1 MIVNQTNGAAWD
13 LSVLFKDEQDPQID
27 LKINQALEKSI
38 EAEKKFKGKFS
49 ESNLLEFLNLDEEI
63 YSSIYEVA
71 IYANLLVSA
80 DQNNKEAKSL
90 QNKTQIAISKIGKIL
105 TFSSLEIGDILTKNP
120 ELVQNASLTPF
131 KHYLEKILRNHKF
144 KLSEIEEK
152 LIIEKD
158 QYGVSEWSKLRAQRL
173 ATSKFVMKIGSEEK
187 IVSWS
192 SGYKYFSSSERA
204 LRLEAIKKILGGLQ
218 KDEEIYAS
226 AMRSILGNYLLESQR
241 RNYSVLESSC
251 IANDI
256 TQEMLSKM
264 FSAIEKNVSLF
275 QDFLKYKAKLL
286 GTETLLGEDLE
297 APINFEGNEPEVS
310 WEEAKQIVLGSY
322 STFDKE
328 IGDII
333 QDMFSKNHIDSMPR
347 PAKVSGAFCST
358 WYNGKS
364 AFILSSFQNNI
375 DSVSTIAHELG
386 HAVHA
391 YLATKNQN
399 LLSQSPPMVLAETA
413 SEFGRMLFVEDYMQK
428 SKDQTAKKKM
438 LFQGV
443 EELMTTI
450 FEVGSRF
457 RFEESMYK
465 TIDQGE
471 YLSPQ
476 KINELFWNARKL
488 YFGDAIQWHPE
499 QAYHW
504 AWKPHYYRIGLRFYN
519 YPYVFAEMI
528 VLGLYNKYRKEGAS
542 FAPKYKQFL
551 ASGGSKSPLDLGQQ
565 MGIDLNSEEFWNS
578 GLQEIARQFNTL
590 KNM

>member
-1 MIVNQTNGAAWD
+1 MIVDKINGAAWD
-13 LSVLFKDEQDPQID
+13 LSVLFKDEKDPQID
-27 LKINQALEKSI
+27 LKINQALEKSKEVEI
-38 EAEKKFKGKFS
+38 KFKGKFS
-49 ESNLLEFLNLDEEI
+49 ESNHLEFLNLDEEN
-63 YSSIYEVA
+63 YSAIYEVA

-90 QNKTQIAISKIGKIL
+90 QNKTQIALSKIGKNL
-105 TFSSLEIGDILTKNP
+105 TFSSLEIGELLTKKP
-120 ELVQNASLTPF
+120 ELIQNASLTPF
-131 KHYLEKILRNHKF
+131 KHYLEKILQNHKY

-173 ATSKFVMKIGSEEK
+173 ATSKFAMKIGSEEK

-192 SGYKYFSSSERA
+192 SGYQYFSSSERA
-204 LRLEAIKKILGGLQ
+204 LRIEAIRKILGGLQ
-218 KDEEIYAS
+218 NDEEIYAS
-226 AMRSILGNYLLESQR
+226 SMRSILGNYLLESQR

-256 TQEMLSKM
+256 TQDMLTKM
-264 FSAIEKNVSLF
+264 FSAIEKNVILY

-286 GTETLLGEDLE
+286 GTDTLLGEDLE

-310 WEEAKQIVLGSY
+310 WEEAKQIVLNSY
-322 STFDKE
+322 RTFDKE

-333 QDMFSKNHIDSMPR
+333 QDMFTKNHIDSMPR
-347 PAKVSGAFCST
+347 SAKVSGAFCST

-386 HAVHA
+386 HAIHA
-391 YLATKNQN
+391 YLATKSQN

-428 SKDQTAKKKM
+428 SKDKTAKKKM
-438 LFQGV
+438 LFHGV

-465 TIDQGE
+465 AIDQGE

-488 YFGDAIQWHPE
+488 YFGDAIKWHPE

-504 AWKPHYYRIGLRFYN
+504 AWKPHYYRVGLRFYN

-528 VLGLYNKYRKEGAS
+528 VLGLYNKYRQEGAS
-542 FAPKYKQFL
+542 FAPQYKQFL
-551 ASGGSKSPLDLGQQ
+551 AKGGSKSPYELGLE

-578 GLQEIARQFNTL
+578 GLQEVARQFKVL
-590 KNM
+590 KEI